1 MTAVP
6 QALSESLAGQYRIDR
21 VLGSGGMA
29 TVYLAH
35 DVRHDRQV
43 AVKVVK
49 PEIVATVGADRFINE
64 IRTTAHL
71 KHPHVLP
78 LFDSGSAVDA
88 LFYVMPYID
97 GESLR
102 SRLRREGQLPL
113 TDTMTILHE
122 VADALAYA
130 HEQGVIHRDIKPD
143 NVLLSGRHVFL
154 ADFGIARV
162 LEDSAS
168 VDQTVTATSTI
179 VGTPAYLSPEQA
191 AGRSHIDHRADIYS
205 FA

>member
-78 LFDSGSAVDA
+78 LFDSGSAGDA
-88 LFYVMPYID
+88 LFYVMPYIVD
-97 GESLR
+97 GRQNDL
-102 SRLRREGQLPL
+102 L
-113 TDTMTILHE
+113 
-122 VADALAYA
+122 
-130 HEQGVIHRDIKPD
+130 QGR
-143 NVLLSGRHVFL
+143 
-154 ADFGIARV
+154 
-162 LEDSAS
+162 
-168 VDQTVTATSTI
+168 
-179 VGTPAYLSPEQA
+179 
-191 AGRSHIDHRADIYS
+191 
-205 FA
+205 